1 MLSPNCLFFFKS
13 KKMYSYASYD
23 CFCFLPIVFILFDM
37 QSLYWSKCLKH
48 QNKILL
54 EIVNIFYFTLLLKTV
69 HSLLLL
75 CFVMTGSDVK
85 AFIVVDEWESM
96 TYSILLRIL
105 LFYPEP
111 GGTTFYTCVRRH
123 LLSNRTLG
131 RKI

>member
-1 MLSPNCLFFFKS
+1 MLH
-13 KKMYSYASYD
+13 YD

-75 CFVMTGSDVK
+75 CFVMAGSDVK
-85 AFIVVDEWESM
+85 AFIVVDE
-96 TYSILLRIL
+96 
-105 LFYPEP
+105 
-111 GGTTFYTCVRRH
+111 
-123 LLSNRTLG
+123 
-131 RKI
+131 